1 MSWFTESRDKI
12 RNKGRAITKKVADL
26 KPKII
31 SALGGSINLSL
42 SADIDAAIKVILDDS
57 FLKVIDRAVVALDS
71 TIDKTSQE
79 LQQLVQQI
87 FDNLSDLEK
96 QLGQLID
103 QFFQNLSDTI
113 KDIRKNLV
121 DPLLDAISDLEKKI
135 FEDVNQVLD
144 KIFDYFDGKA
154 EEFKQDLLKIFGW
167 FALPNPLDPCRQK
180 YQLELTP
187 GNQLTYIDVFN
198 LVECH
203 QMKRLEDNPTTVKE
217 IKEVYANLQL
227 QSFKMTCLG
236 RGSPGFQKIYM
247 QKWLDYGQ
255 LFEIWNRFMDTMT
268 HQQAYDEA
276 IKRLNQARDEY
287 QARVADI
294 NAAQQTANDAVNR
307 ANNAQ
312 NIANEAHQRADTAQT
327 TANGAVKGIDFF
339 IVEAAVDTTVQ
350 SNDVV
355 INFPDSVDAVALHAI
370 SNDSNQII
378 RAPLSPLNPT
388 SFKVHFDGVNGNGH
402 RWIPGMQ
409 FLGIKVRR

>member
-1 MSWFTESRDKI
+1 
-12 RNKGRAITKKVADL
+12 
-26 KPKII
+26 
-31 SALGGSINLSL
+31 
-42 SADIDAAIKVILDDS
+42 
-57 FLKVIDRAVVALDS
+57 
-71 TIDKTSQE
+71 
-79 LQQLVQQI
+79 
-87 FDNLSDLEK
+87 
-96 QLGQLID
+96 
-103 QFFQNLSDTI
+103 
-113 KDIRKNLV
+113 
-121 DPLLDAISDLEKKI
+121 
-135 FEDVNQVLD
+135 
-144 KIFDYFDGKA
+144 
-154 EEFKQDLLKIFGW
+154 
-167 FALPNPLDPCRQK
+167 
-180 YQLELTP
+180 
-187 GNQLTYIDVFN
+187 
-198 LVECH
+198 
-203 QMKRLEDNPTTVKE
+203 
-217 IKEVYANLQL
+217 
-227 QSFKMTCLG
+227 
-236 RGSPGFQKIYM
+236 
-247 QKWLDYGQ
+247 
-255 LFEIWNRFMDTMT
+255 MT